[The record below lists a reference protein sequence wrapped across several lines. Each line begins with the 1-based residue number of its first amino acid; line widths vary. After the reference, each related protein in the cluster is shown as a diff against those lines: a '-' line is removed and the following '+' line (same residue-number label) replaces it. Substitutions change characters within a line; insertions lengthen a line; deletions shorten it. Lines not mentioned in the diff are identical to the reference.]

1 MLVLLCY
8 VTDRRMK
15 RNWITG
21 QPPASFNLH
30 FALHRSLVAKDLTN
44 ANGKTS
50 GTKMTAVEVISGY
63 KYYGKANDPNKKI
76 VLNHLN
82 MSVTRGSI
90 YGLLGASGCGKTTLL
105 SCIVGRKFLNDG
117 EINVLGG
124 TPGTA
129 GSGVPGPR
137 IGYMPQDI
145 ALVEEFSIKE
155 TIYYFGRIYGM
166 SKEKIRERYK
176 LLKHLLE
183 LPGDDRY
190 VGNCSGGQQRR
201 VSFAAAMV
209 HEPELLILDEPT
221 VGLDPLLREKIW
233 QYLVETTST
242 SKMAVI
248 ITTHYIEE
256 AKQAGFIGLMRNGI
270 LLAEDTP
277 TNILERFSCTS
288 LEEAFLN
295 LCQKHGP
302 SEEADRTTHQTQTL
316 RAIAGAQDLKK
327 VIPALTTN
335 EQKTKD
341 GGGLFAEKRKPL
353 TSTIKELVSF
363 TSKRRMNALLSKN
376 FLQMVRQPA
385 GMVFLFLYPIFQL
398 VSFYIAVGGNPKD
411 LRLGIVN
418 EELTNIRQCFNE
430 SLITTYYREDYDC
443 DLYKVSCRFLEKLN
457 RSVAIQEY
465 YDTYEDAYRDARK
478 GKILGFIHFSEN
490 FTESLQDVRD
500 NVRDADDGS
509 FHTSEI
515 KVYLDKSDQQ
525 ITFFIEKKL
534 LQTYREFAESLMS
547 DCRLPKQ
554 LANIPITFET
564 PVYGTFDEEFTDF
577 MAPGVVMTMIFFL
590 ATLITATIFI
600 TDRLEG
606 VWDRT
611 IVAGITAL
619 ELLLAHIITQTSIML
634 LQCLEI
640 ILLATF
646 LFDAQNQGSNITV
659 VGLLMLLGF
668 AGMLYGLLISIFCD
682 AHSTA
687 NFMATGSFYPMIIL
701 CGILWP
707 LEGMPQYLQYV
718 AYCFP
723 FTIPSIAVRN
733 VLTKGWS
740 ITNSQVYMGY
750 GAVGVWIISLLLLC
764 LLGLKI
770 KK

>member
-1 MLVLLCY
+1 
-8 VTDRRMK
+8 
-15 RNWITG
+15 
-21 QPPASFNLH
+21 
-30 FALHRSLVAKDLTN
+30 
-44 ANGKTS
+44 
-50 GTKMTAVEVISGY
+50 MTAVEVISGY

-117 EINVLGG
+117 EISVLGG

-155 TIYYFGRIYGM
+155 TIYYFGRLYGM

-183 LPGDDRY
+183 LPADDRY

-221 VGLDPLLREKIW
+221 VGLDPILREKIW
-233 QYLVETTST
+233 HYLVETTST
-242 SKMAVI
+242 NKMAVI

-256 AKQAGFIGLMRNGI
+256 AKQAGCIGLMRNGI
-270 LLAEDTP
+270 LLAEDSP
-277 TNILERFSCTS
+277 INILERFSCST

-302 SEEADRTTHQTQTL
+302 SEEADRTAHKTHSL
-316 RAIAGAQDLKK
+316 RAIGGVQDVKK
-327 VIPALTTN
+327 IIPSLTTAN
-335 EQKTKD
+335 DKKPTD
-341 GGGLFAEKRKPL
+341 GGMFSEKGKPL
-353 TSTIKELVSF
+353 TKTIKELVSF
-363 TSKRRMNALLSKN
+363 TNRRRMNALLSKN
-376 FLQMVRQPA
+376 YLQMVRQPA

-398 VSFYIAVGGNPKD
+398 VSFYVAIGGNPKE

-418 EELTNIRQCFNE
+418 DELANIRQCFNE
-430 SLITTYYREDYDC
+430 SLITTYYHDDYDC

-465 YDTYEDAYRDARK
+465 YETYEDAYRDARK

-500 NVRDADDGS
+500 NVRDANDGS

-534 LQTYREFAESLMS
+534 LETYRQFAESIMD
-547 DCRLPKQ
+547 DCQLPRQ
-554 LANIPITFET
+554 LANIPINFQT
-564 PVYGTFDEEFTDF
+564 PVYGSLDEEFTDF

-646 LFDAQNQGSNITV
+646 LFDAQNHGSNITV

-723 FTIPSIAVRN
+723 FTVPSIAVRN

-750 GAVGVWIISLLLLC
+750 GAVGVWIIGLLLLC

>member
-1 MLVLLCY
+1 
-8 VTDRRMK
+8 
-15 RNWITG
+15 
-21 QPPASFNLH
+21 
-30 FALHRSLVAKDLTN
+30 
-44 ANGKTS
+44 
-50 GTKMTAVEVISGY
+50 MTAVEVISGY

-145 ALVEEFSIKE
+145 ALVEEFTIKE

-270 LLAEDTP
+270 LLAEDSP
-277 TNILERFSCTS
+277 INILERFSCTS

-302 SEEADRTTHQTQTL
+302 SEEADRTTHQTATL

-327 VIPALTTN
+327 VIPVLGTN
-335 EQKTKD
+335 EQKAKD
-341 GGGLFAEKRKPL
+341 GGGGGGGGGLFAEKRKPL

-376 FLQMVRQPA
+376 FLQMIRQPA

-398 VSFYIAVGGNPKD
+398 VSFYVAVGGNPKD

-534 LQTYREFAESLMS
+534 LQTYREFAESLMT

-634 LQCLEI
+634 LQCIEI

>member
-1 MLVLLCY
+1 
-8 VTDRRMK
+8 
-15 RNWITG
+15 
-21 QPPASFNLH
+21 
-30 FALHRSLVAKDLTN
+30 
-44 ANGKTS
+44 
-50 GTKMTAVEVISGY
+50 MTAVEVHSGY
-63 KYYGKANDPNKKI
+63 KYYGKAKDPNKKI

-105 SCIVGRKFLNDG
+105 SCIVGRKFLNSG
-117 EINVLGG
+117 EISVLGG
-124 TPGTA
+124 TPGTP

-166 SKEKIRERYK
+166 STEKIRERYK
-176 LLKHLLE
+176 LLKELLE
-183 LPGDDRY
+183 LPCDDRH

-221 VGLDPLLREKIW
+221 VGLDPLLRERIW
-233 QYLVETTST
+233 HYLVDTTST
-242 SKMAVI
+242 SKLAVI

-256 AKQAGFIGLMRNGI
+256 ARQASCIGLMRNGI

-277 TNILERFSCTS
+277 INIMERFNCTN
-288 LEEAFLN
+288 LEDAFLT

-302 SEEADRTTHQTQTL
+302 SEEADRTTHESHTIRSIKSIDT
-316 RAIAGAQDLKK
+316 IEDVGSDIKK
-327 VIPALTTN
+327 SIPPLSSSHN
-335 EQKTKD
+335 EKKD
-341 GGGLFAEKRKPL
+341 MSKSLYEESGKPI
-353 TSTIKELVSF
+353 TRTIKEVLSF
-363 TSKRRMNALLSKN
+363 TTKRRMNALLSKN
-376 FLQMVRQPA
+376 FLQMIRQPA

-398 VSFYIAVGGNPKD
+398 VSFYIAIGGDPKD
-411 LRLGIVN
+411 LRLGVVN
-418 EELTNIRQCFNE
+418 DEVNNIQECFNR
-430 SLITTYYREDYDC
+430 SLITTYYHDEYDC
-443 DLYKVSCRFLEKLN
+443 DLYKISCRFLDQLN
-457 RSVAIQEY
+457 RSVAIQEH
-465 YDTYEDAYRDARK
+465 YESFDDAYKAAK
-478 GKILGFIHFSEN
+478 TGKIWGFIYFSDN

-500 NVRDADDGS
+500 NVRDANPGS

-525 ITFFIEKKL
+525 VTFFLEKKL
-534 LQTYREFAESLMS
+534 IETYKEFAERVMS
-547 DCRLPKQ
+547 DCHLPKQ
-554 LANIPITFET
+554 LANIPITFED
-564 PVYGTFDEEFTDF
+564 PVYGSFQDEFTDF

-611 IVAGITAL
+611 LVAGITAL

-634 LQCLEI
+634 LQCVEI

-646 LFDAQNQGSNITV
+646 IFDAQNQGSNITV

-687 NFMATGSFYPMIIL
+687 NFMATGSFYPMIIM

-707 LEGMPQYLQYV
+707 LEGMPQYLQYL

-723 FTIPSIAVRN
+723 FTVPSMAVRN
-733 VLTKGWS
+733 VLSKGWS

-750 GAVGVWIISLLLLC
+750 GAVGIWIISLLLLC
-764 LLGLKI
+764 LIGLKI

>member
-1 MLVLLCY
+1 
-8 VTDRRMK
+8 
-15 RNWITG
+15 
-21 QPPASFNLH
+21 
-30 FALHRSLVAKDLTN
+30 
-44 ANGKTS
+44 
-50 GTKMTAVEVISGY
+50 MTAVEVHSGY
-63 KYYGKANDPNKKI
+63 KFYGKAKDPNKKI
-76 VLNHLN
+76 VLNHLD

-117 EINVLGG
+117 EISVLGG
-124 TPGTA
+124 TPGTP

-145 ALVEEFSIKE
+145 ALVEEFSVKE

-166 SKEKIRERYK
+166 STEKIRERYK
-176 LLKHLLE
+176 LLKELLE
-183 LPGDDRY
+183 LPPDERH

-221 VGLDPLLREKIW
+221 VGLDPLLRERIW
-233 QYLVETTST
+233 QYLVDSTST
-242 SKMAVI
+242 SKLAVI

-256 AKQAGFIGLMRNGI
+256 ARQASCIGLMRNGI
-270 LLAEDTP
+270 LLAEDSP
-277 TNILERFSCTS
+277 TNILERFNCTN
-288 LEEAFLN
+288 LEDAFLT

-302 SEEADRTTHQTQTL
+302 SEEADATTHQSHTI
-316 RAIAGAQDLKK
+316 RSIKAIDTIEDIGSDIKK
-327 VIPALTTN
+327 SLPPLSASSEKKEIN
-335 EQKTKD
+335 RNFYEES
-341 GGGLFAEKRKPL
+341 GLAR
-353 TSTIKELVSF
+353 TIKELMSF
-363 TSKRRMNALLSKN
+363 TTKRRMNALLSKN
-376 FLQMVRQPA
+376 YLQMIRQPA
-385 GMVFLFLYPIFQL
+385 GMVFLFLFPIFQL
-398 VSFYIAVGGNPKD
+398 VSFYVAIGGDPKE

-418 EELTNIRQCFNE
+418 DEVSNIQECFNQ
-430 SLITTYYREDYDC
+430 SLITTSFHDDYDC
-443 DLYKVSCRFLEKLN
+443 DLYKVSCRFLETLN
-457 RSVAIQEY
+457 RTVAIQEY
-465 YDTYEDAYRDARK
+465 FDDFESAYRAAKK
-478 GKILGFIHFSEN
+478 GTVWGFIYFKDN

-500 NVRDADDGS
+500 NVREAEPGS
-509 FHTSEI
+509 FHSSEI

-525 ITFFIEKKL
+525 VTFYLEKKL
-534 LQTYREFAESLMS
+534 LETYKQFAENLMTE
-547 DCRLPKQ
+547 CNLPKQ
-554 LANIPITFET
+554 LANIPMNFED
-564 PVYGTFDEEFTDF
+564 PVYGTFNDEFTAF

-611 IVAGITAL
+611 LVAGITAL

-634 LQCLEI
+634 LQCVEI

-646 LFDAQNQGSNITV
+646 VFDVQNQGSNVTV

-687 NFMATGSFYPMIIL
+687 NFMATGSFYPMIIM

-707 LEGMPQYLQYV
+707 LEGMPKYLQYF

-723 FTIPSIAVRN
+723 FTVPSMAVRN
-733 VLTKGWS
+733 VLAKGWS
-740 ITNSQVYMGY
+740 ITNSKVYMGY
-750 GAVGVWIISLLLLC
+750 GAVGIWIISLLLLC
-764 LLGLKI
+764 LIGLKI

>member
-1 MLVLLCY
+1 
-8 VTDRRMK
+8 
-15 RNWITG
+15 
-21 QPPASFNLH
+21 
-30 FALHRSLVAKDLTN
+30 
-44 ANGKTS
+44 
-50 GTKMTAVEVISGY
+50 MTAVEVISGY
-63 KYYGKANDPNKKI
+63 KFYGKAKDPNKKI

-145 ALVEEFSIKE
+145 ALVEEFTIKE

-183 LPGDDRY
+183 LPDDERY

-256 AKQAGFIGLMRNGI
+256 AKQAGCIGLMRNGI
-270 LLAEDTP
+270 LLAEDSP
-277 TNILERFSCTS
+277 GNILERFSCTS

-295 LCQKHGP
+295 LCQRHGP
-302 SEEADRTTHQTQTL
+302 SEEADRNTHQTQAL
-316 RAIAGAQDLKK
+316 RAVTAAPDVKK
-327 VIPALTTN
+327 TIPALATSDKKPA
-335 EQKTKD
+335 EGGGGG
-341 GGGLFAEKRKPL
+341 GGGLFGEKRKPI
-353 TSTIKELVSF
+353 TSTIKQLVSF
-363 TSKRRMNALLSKN
+363 TTKRRMNALLSKN

-398 VSFYIAVGGNPKD
+398 VSFYIAIGGNPKG

-430 SLITTYYREDYDC
+430 SLVHTYYTDDYEC

-457 RSVAIQEY
+457 RSIAIQEY

-478 GKILGFIHFSEN
+478 GKIVGFIHFAEN

-500 NVRDADDGS
+500 NVREADDGS
-509 FHTSEI
+509 FLTSEI
-515 KVYLDKSDQQ
+515 KVHLDKSDQQ
-525 ITFFIEKKL
+525 ITFFLEKKL

-547 DCRLPKQ
+547 DCRLSTQ

-564 PVYGTFDEEFTDF
+564 PIYGTFDEEFTDF

-634 LQCLEI
+634 LQCVEI
-640 ILLATF
+640 VLLATF

-682 AHSTA
+682 AQSTA

-770 KK
+770 KR

>member
-1 MLVLLCY
+1 
-8 VTDRRMK
+8 
-15 RNWITG
+15 
-21 QPPASFNLH
+21 
-30 FALHRSLVAKDLTN
+30 
-44 ANGKTS
+44 
-50 GTKMTAVEVISGY
+50 MTAVEVISGY

-145 ALVEEFSIKE
+145 ALVEEFTIKE

-335 EQKTKD
+335 EQKAKD

-363 TSKRRMNALLSKN
+363 TNKRRMNALLSKN

-418 EELTNIRQCFNE
+418 DELANIRQCFNE

-500 NVRDADDGS
+500 NVRDADYGS

-701 CGILWP
+701 CGIMWP

>member
-1 MLVLLCY
+1 
-8 VTDRRMK
+8 
-15 RNWITG
+15 
-21 QPPASFNLH
+21 
-30 FALHRSLVAKDLTN
+30 
-44 ANGKTS
+44 
-50 GTKMTAVEVISGY
+50 MTAVEVISGY

-145 ALVEEFSIKE
+145 ALVEEFTIKE

-270 LLAEDTP
+270 LLAEDSP

-302 SEEADRTTHQTQTL
+302 SEEADRTTHQTATL

-327 VIPALTTN
+327 VIPALGTN
-335 EQKTKD
+335 EQKAKD
-341 GGGLFAEKRKPL
+341 GGGGGGGGGLFAEKRKPL

-376 FLQMVRQPA
+376 FLQMIRQPA

-398 VSFYIAVGGNPKD
+398 VSFYVAVGGNPKD

-534 LQTYREFAESLMS
+534 LQTYREFAESLMT

-634 LQCLEI
+634 LQCIEI

>member
-1 MLVLLCY
+1 
-8 VTDRRMK
+8 
-15 RNWITG
+15 
-21 QPPASFNLH
+21 
-30 FALHRSLVAKDLTN
+30 
-44 ANGKTS
+44 
-50 GTKMTAVEVISGY
+50 MTAVEVISGY

-145 ALVEEFSIKE
+145 ALVEEFTIKE

-270 LLAEDTP
+270 LLAEDSP

-302 SEEADRTTHQTQTL
+302 SEEADRTTHQTATL

-327 VIPALTTN
+327 VIPALGTN
-335 EQKTKD
+335 EQKAKD
-341 GGGLFAEKRKPL
+341 GGGGGGGGGLFAEKRKPL

-376 FLQMVRQPA
+376 FLQMIRQPA

-398 VSFYIAVGGNPKD
+398 VSFYVAVGGNPKD

-418 EELTNIRQCFNE
+418 EELSNIRQCFNE

-534 LQTYREFAESLMS
+534 LQTYREFAESLMT

-634 LQCLEI
+634 LQCIEI

>member
-1 MLVLLCY
+1 
-8 VTDRRMK
+8 
-15 RNWITG
+15 
-21 QPPASFNLH
+21 
-30 FALHRSLVAKDLTN
+30 
-44 ANGKTS
+44 
-50 GTKMTAVEVISGY
+50 MTAVEVHSGY
-63 KYYGKANDPNKKI
+63 KFYGKATDLNKKI

-117 EINVLGG
+117 EISVLGG
-124 TPGTA
+124 TPGTP

-166 SKEKIRERYK
+166 ATERIRERYK
-176 LLKHLLE
+176 LLKELLE
-183 LPGDDRY
+183 LPPDERH

-221 VGLDPLLREKIW
+221 VGLDPLLRERIW
-233 QYLVETTST
+233 QYLVDTTST
-242 SKMAVI
+242 SKLAVI

-256 AKQAGFIGLMRNGI
+256 ARQASCIGLMRNGI
-270 LLAEDTP
+270 LLAEDSP
-277 TNILERFSCTS
+277 SNILERFSCTN
-288 LEEAFLN
+288 LEDAFLM
-295 LCQKHGP
+295 LCKKHGP
-302 SEEADRTTHQTQTL
+302 SEEADATTHQSLTMHSLKSIETIEDGSGLKTTFPTL
-316 RAIAGAQDLKK
+316 PSPSD
-327 VIPALTTN
+327 
-335 EQKTKD
+335 
-341 GGGLFAEKRKPL
+341 EKRKINRVLYEENEKPI
-353 TSTIKELVSF
+353 TKTIKNLMSF
-363 TSKRRMNALLSKN
+363 TTKRRMNALLSKN
-376 FLQMVRQPA
+376 YLQMIRQPA
-385 GMVFLFLYPIFQL
+385 GMVFLFLFPIFQL
-398 VSFYIAVGGNPKD
+398 VSFYVAIGGDPKE

-418 EELTNIRQCFNE
+418 DEVNNIQECFNQ
-430 SLITTYYREDYDC
+430 SLTITSYHNDYEC
-443 DLYKVSCRFLEKLN
+443 DLYKTSCRFLDHLN
-457 RSVAIQEY
+457 RTVAIQEY
-465 YDTYEDAYRDARK
+465 YNDFNSAFEAAKK
-478 GKILGFIHFSEN
+478 GKVWGFIYFNEN

-500 NVRDADDGS
+500 NVREANPDS
-509 FHTSEI
+509 FLSSEI

-525 ITFFIEKKL
+525 VTFYLEKKIL
-534 LQTYREFAESLMS
+534 ETYKQFAETLMS
-547 DCRLPKQ
+547 ECNLPKQ
-554 LANIPITFET
+554 LANIPMSFEE
-564 PVYGTFDEEFTDF
+564 PIYGTFNDEYTAF

-600 TDRLEG
+600 SDRLEG
-606 VWDRT
+606 IWDRT
-611 IVAGITAL
+611 LVAGITAL

-634 LQCLEI
+634 LQCIEI

-646 LFDAQNQGSNITV
+646 VFDVQNQGSNVTV

-687 NFMATGSFYPMIIL
+687 NFMATGSFYPMIIM

-707 LEGMPQYLQYV
+707 LEAMPQYLQYL

-723 FTIPSIAVRN
+723 FTIPSMAVRN
-733 VLTKGWS
+733 VLSKGWS
-740 ITNSQVYMGY
+740 ITNSKVYMGY
-750 GAVGVWIISLLLLC
+750 GAVGIWIVSLLLLC
-764 LLGLKI
+764 LIGLRV

>member
-1 MLVLLCY
+1 
-8 VTDRRMK
+8 
-15 RNWITG
+15 
-21 QPPASFNLH
+21 
-30 FALHRSLVAKDLTN
+30 
-44 ANGKTS
+44 
-50 GTKMTAVEVISGY
+50 
-63 KYYGKANDPNKKI
+63 
-76 VLNHLN
+76 
-82 MSVTRGSI
+82 
-90 YGLLGASGCGKTTLL
+90 
-105 SCIVGRKFLNDG
+105 
-117 EINVLGG
+117 
-124 TPGTA
+124 
-129 GSGVPGPR
+129 
-137 IGYMPQDI
+137 
-145 ALVEEFSIKE
+145 
-155 TIYYFGRIYGM
+155 
-166 SKEKIRERYK
+166 
-176 LLKHLLE
+176 
-183 LPGDDRY
+183 
-190 VGNCSGGQQRR
+190 
-201 VSFAAAMV
+201 
-209 HEPELLILDEPT
+209 
-221 VGLDPLLREKIW
+221 
-233 QYLVETTST
+233 
-242 SKMAVI
+242 
-248 ITTHYIEE
+248 
-256 AKQAGFIGLMRNGI
+256 
-270 LLAEDTP
+270 
-277 TNILERFSCTS
+277 
-288 LEEAFLN
+288 
-295 LCQKHGP
+295 
-302 SEEADRTTHQTQTL
+302 
-316 RAIAGAQDLKK
+316 
-327 VIPALTTN
+327 
-335 EQKTKD
+335 
-341 GGGLFAEKRKPL
+341 
-353 TSTIKELVSF
+353 
-363 TSKRRMNALLSKN
+363 
-376 FLQMVRQPA
+376 
-385 GMVFLFLYPIFQL
+385 MVFLFLYPIFQL

-443 DLYKVSCRFLEKLN
+443 DLYKVSCRFMEKLN

-534 LQTYREFAESLMS
+534 LQTYREFAESLMT

-619 ELLLAHIITQTSIML
+619 ELLLAHILTQTSIML

>member
-1 MLVLLCY
+1 
-8 VTDRRMK
+8 
-15 RNWITG
+15 
-21 QPPASFNLH
+21 
-30 FALHRSLVAKDLTN
+30 
-44 ANGKTS
+44 
-50 GTKMTAVEVISGY
+50 MTAVEVISGY

-145 ALVEEFSIKE
+145 ALVEEFTIKE

-183 LPGDDRY
+183 LPGDERY

-270 LLAEDTP
+270 LLAEDSP

-302 SEEADRTTHQTQTL
+302 SEEADRTTHQTATL

-327 VIPALTTN
+327 VIPALGTN
-335 EQKTKD
+335 EQKAKD
-341 GGGLFAEKRKPL
+341 GGGGGGGGGLFAEKRKPL

-376 FLQMVRQPA
+376 FLQMIRQPA

-398 VSFYIAVGGNPKD
+398 VSFYVAVGGNPKD

-534 LQTYREFAESLMS
+534 LQTYREFAESLMT

-619 ELLLAHIITQTSIML
+619 ELLIAHIITQTSIML
-634 LQCLEI
+634 LQCIEI

>member
-1 MLVLLCY
+1 
-8 VTDRRMK
+8 
-15 RNWITG
+15 
-21 QPPASFNLH
+21 
-30 FALHRSLVAKDLTN
+30 
-44 ANGKTS
+44 
-50 GTKMTAVEVISGY
+50 MTAVEVISGY

-145 ALVEEFSIKE
+145 ALVEEFTIKE

-166 SKEKIRERYK
+166 SKDKIRERYK

-302 SEEADRTTHQTQTL
+302 SEEADRTTHQAQTL
-316 RAIAGAQDLKK
+316 RAIQAGAHHDIKK
-327 VIPALTTN
+327 VIPALATN
-335 EQKTKD
+335 EQKAKD
-341 GGGLFAEKRKPL
+341 GGGLFAEKRTPI

-363 TSKRRMNALLSKN
+363 TTKRRMNALLSKN
-376 FLQMVRQPA
+376 FLQMIRQPA

-398 VSFYIAVGGNPKD
+398 VSFYVAIGGNPKD

-418 EELTNIRQCFNE
+418 EELSNIRQCFNE

-478 GKILGFIHFSEN
+478 GKILGFIHFAEN

-564 PVYGTFDEEFTDF
+564 PIYGTFDEEFTDF

-634 LQCLEI
+634 LQCIEI

-701 CGILWP
+701 CGIMWP

-750 GAVGVWIISLLLLC
+750 GAVGVWILSLLLLC

>member
-1 MLVLLCY
+1 
-8 VTDRRMK
+8 
-15 RNWITG
+15 
-21 QPPASFNLH
+21 
-30 FALHRSLVAKDLTN
+30 
-44 ANGKTS
+44 
-50 GTKMTAVEVISGY
+50 MTAVEVISGY

-327 VIPALTTN
+327 VIPALATN

>member
-1 MLVLLCY
+1 
-8 VTDRRMK
+8 
-15 RNWITG
+15 
-21 QPPASFNLH
+21 
-30 FALHRSLVAKDLTN
+30 
-44 ANGKTS
+44 
-50 GTKMTAVEVISGY
+50 MTAVEVISGY

-145 ALVEEFSIKE
+145 ALVEEFTIKE

-270 LLAEDTP
+270 LLAEDSP

-302 SEEADRTTHQTQTL
+302 SEEADRTTHQTATL

-327 VIPALTTN
+327 VIPALGTN
-335 EQKTKD
+335 EQKAKD
-341 GGGLFAEKRKPL
+341 GGGGGGGGGLFAEKRKPL

-363 TSKRRMNALLSKN
+363 TSKRRMNALLCELIESFGFSFSVKSPRFPFRN
-376 FLQMVRQPA
+376 S

-398 VSFYIAVGGNPKD
+398 VSFYVAVGGNPKD

-534 LQTYREFAESLMS
+534 LQTYREFAESLMT

-634 LQCLEI
+634 LQCIEI